1 VDFAAPTGT
10 PIRASGDGTVDFV
23 GAQSGYG
30 NVVVLKH
37 WGNYSTAY
45 AHMSRIASG
54 LRKGEKISQ
63 GEVIGYVGS
72 TGWATGP
79 HLHYEFRVNNEPRD
93 PLSVDIPNSQP
104 LAGADLQRFRKV
116 ASDMSHR
123 FALMS
128 PQDEQIQVAAK

>member
-1 VDFAAPTGT
+1 
-10 PIRASGDGTVDFV
+10 VDFV